1 MTIEKL
7 KINENDVFRLFEVK
21 KRKQSIAKY
30 ALNNK
35 IVPFPGF
42 NSTSF
47 NDKIWNVKKSEK
59 YGNSYTLYLHSLR
72 VTVELMLAYEATKE
86 IEYFNKA
93 EEIINS
99 WIKHSQTDDDNPM
112 IWYDHTTANRTQ
124 ALIHYLY
131 LADELNRDID
141 EEKWISLLKKHSE
154 IMSNDEI
161 YKFNNHGLMMDRSLM
176 ILGYILDDKS
186 SITKGKSRAVNTFW
200 YSFSSQGIHLENSPQ
215 YHTMVVRMYNEIEAY
230 LNKKDDSLGEHVVNY
245 LKLAKE
251 YIPLVTKPNQR
262 LSSIGDSGSDKQPRE
277 KQYKNIYDREAGI
290 SILQYKDPT
299 PFFVTFIAGYS
310 SRVHKHKDDL
320 SITLNY
326 KEKDFFV
333 DPGKYSYTRN
343 KTRTYIT
350 SPSAHST
357 FYLQDFNYNIHLENR
372 YNRKI
377 VFEGYDDNK
386 TYTLV
391 KGRHG
396 DYTGCSSELTRTVIQ
411 LKGYPVLI
419 LLDNLDTDNKNPLNL
434 VQKFNLASTVKI
446 EKGDSSYRLISD
458 GEEMIVRQYLET
470 DEKGIIK
477 GDKSKPVAVNS
488 AGFAKVKETNQLVF
502 KKSTT
507 ESNVFLTS
515 IYDDRVV
522 ENLNI
527 EITDEKLIINIE
539 NKIIDIYL

>member
-47 NDKIWNVKKSEK
+47 NDKIWTVKKSEK

-434 VQKFNLASTVKI
+434 VQKFNLASTAKI

-470 DEKGIIK
+470 DDKGIIK

>member
-47 NDKIWNVKKSEK
+47 NDKVWTVKKSEK

-72 VTVELMLAYEATKE
+72 VTVELMLAYEGTKE

-470 DEKGIIK
+470 DDKGIIK

>member
-47 NDKIWNVKKSEK
+47 NDKIWTVKKSEK

-72 VTVELMLAYEATKE
+72 VTVELMLAYEGTKE

-470 DEKGIIK
+470 DDKGIIK

>member
-1 MTIEKL
+1 MVKENL
-7 KINENDVFRLFEVK
+7 KINENDVFRLFDIK
-21 KRKQSIAKY
+21 KRKHSIAKY

-42 NSTSF
+42 NSTTF
-47 NDKIWNVKKSEK
+47 NDKIWTVKKSEK

-99 WIKHSQTDDDNPM
+99 WIKHTETDDDNPM

-124 ALIHYLY
+124 ALIQYIY
-131 LADELNRDID
+131 LANQLERDID
-141 EEKWISLLKKHSE
+141 ENLWMNLLKKHSE
-154 IMSNDEI
+154 IMSNDDI

-176 ILGYILDDKS
+176 ILGYILDDES
-186 SITKGKSRAVNTFW
+186 SILKGKSRAINTFW

-230 LNKKDDSLGEHVVNY
+230 LNKKDNSLGEHVVSY

-262 LSSIGDSGSDKQPRE
+262 LSSIGDSGSDKQPRT
-277 KQYKNIYDREAGI
+277 KQYKNIYDIEAGI
-290 SILQYKDPT
+290 SILQYEYPS
-299 PFFVTFIAGYS
+299 PFFVTFISGYS

-326 KEKDFFV
+326 KNKDFFV

-350 SPSAHST
+350 SQSAHST
-357 FYLQDFNYNIHLENR
+357 FYLEDFNYNIHLENR

-377 VFEGYDDNK
+377 VFESYHDNQSF
-386 TYTLV
+386 TLV

-396 DYTGCSSELTRTVIQ
+396 DYTGCSSELTRTVVQ
-411 LKGYPVLI
+411 LKDYPILI
-419 LLDNLDTDNKNPLNL
+419 LLDNLDTDNENPLNL
-434 VQKFNLASTVKI
+434 VQKFNLATAVDI
-446 EKGDSSYRLISD
+446 DNIDNGYRLTSD
-458 GEEMIVRQYLET
+458 GEEMVVKQYL
-470 DEKGIIK
+470 DVDQSRIIK
-477 GDKSKPVAVNS
+477 GDKNKPVAVNS
-488 AGFAKVKETNQLVF
+488 AGFAKVKETQQLEF
-502 KKSTT
+502 KRSTT
-507 ESNVFLTS
+507 NSNVFITS
-515 IYDDRVV
+515 VYDDRVV
-522 ENLNI
+522 ENLDIQIN
-527 EITDEKLIINIE
+527 DKKLQINI
-539 NKIIDIYL
+539 NDQTIDIYV

>member
-47 NDKIWNVKKSEK
+47 NDKIWTVKKSEK

-470 DEKGIIK
+470 DDKGIIK

>member
-1 MTIEKL
+1 
-7 KINENDVFRLFEVK
+7 
-21 KRKQSIAKY
+21 
-30 ALNNK
+30 
-35 IVPFPGF
+35 
-42 NSTSF
+42 
-47 NDKIWNVKKSEK
+47 
-59 YGNSYTLYLHSLR
+59 
-72 VTVELMLAYEATKE
+72 
-86 IEYFNKA
+86 
-93 EEIINS
+93 
-99 WIKHSQTDDDNPM
+99 M

-470 DEKGIIK
+470 DDKGIIK

>member
-1 MTIEKL
+1 LTIEKL

>member
-47 NDKIWNVKKSEK
+47 NNKIWTVKKSEK

-446 EKGDSSYRLISD
+446 EEGDSSYRLISD

-470 DEKGIIK
+470 DDKGIIK

-527 EITDEKLIINIE
+527 EITDEKLIIKIE
-539 NKIIDIYL
+539 NNIIDIYL

>member
-47 NDKIWNVKKSEK
+47 NDKIWTVKKSEK

-470 DEKGIIK
+470 DDKGIIK

-527 EITDEKLIINIE
+527 EITDEKLIIKIE
-539 NKIIDIYL
+539 NNIIDIYL

>member
-47 NDKIWNVKKSEK
+47 NNKIWTVKKSEK

-131 LADELNRDID
+131 LADELDRDID

-470 DEKGIIK
+470 DDKGIIK

-527 EITDEKLIINIE
+527 EITDEKLIIKIE
-539 NKIIDIYL
+539 NNIIDIYL

>member
-47 NDKIWNVKKSEK
+47 NDKIWTVKKSEK

-470 DEKGIIK
+470 NDKGIIK